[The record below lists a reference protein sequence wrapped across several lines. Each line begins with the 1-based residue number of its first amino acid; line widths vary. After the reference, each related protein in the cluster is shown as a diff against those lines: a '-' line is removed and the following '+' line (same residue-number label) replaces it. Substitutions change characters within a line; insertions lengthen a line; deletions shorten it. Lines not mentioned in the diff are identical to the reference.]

1 MFRTH
6 LFGAPSII
14 VYTPTV
20 NKFVLYSADK
30 FIQEWPTVELVG
42 QTSLAGVH
50 GKAHKRIRRFVT
62 NSINAPE
69 ALNRIAALVQPRMVT
84 ALQSWAQMGKIKARV
99 ETQKVFNYENIFG
112 YTTNICGFLS

>member
-14 VYTPTV
+14 VYTPIV

-42 QTSLAGVH
+42 RTSLAGVH

-69 ALNRIAALVQPRMVT
+69 ALNRIAALVQPRMVS

-112 YTTNICGFLS
+112 YTTN